1 MNKQGWFNVAY
12 FNISEFAQSN
22 NFGFDVSSPEN
33 FFLLSETVNRILK
46 PLLIG

>member
-1 MNKQGWFNVAY
+1 MNKQGWFNIAY

-33 FFLLSETVNRILK
+33 FFDYLK
-46 PLLIG
+46 QLIVY